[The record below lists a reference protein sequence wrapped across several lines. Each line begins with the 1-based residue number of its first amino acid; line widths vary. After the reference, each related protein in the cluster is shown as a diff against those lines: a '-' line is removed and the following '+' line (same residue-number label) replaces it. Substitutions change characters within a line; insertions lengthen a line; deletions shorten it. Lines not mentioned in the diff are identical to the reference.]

1 MISGAMTQLL
11 TTVPVKE
18 ISTGDALMEIGG
30 NQEDAVGRINKDL
43 LAWLPC
49 SRTDWGN

>member
-18 ISTGDALMEIGG
+18 ISTGDALMEIGEIRKM
-30 NQEDAVGRINKDL
+30 Q
-43 LAWLPC
+43 
-49 SRTDWGN
+49 